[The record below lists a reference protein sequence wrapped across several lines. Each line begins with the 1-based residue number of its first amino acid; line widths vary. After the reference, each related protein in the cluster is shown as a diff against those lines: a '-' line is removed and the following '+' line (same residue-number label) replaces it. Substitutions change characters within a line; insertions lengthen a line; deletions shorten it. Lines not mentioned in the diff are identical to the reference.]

1 MNSIGE
7 RLRQCREKK
16 ELSQVQVKE
25 LTGINN
31 KTLSG
36 YENNIST
43 PDPETFKLLANLY
56 GVSID
61 YLMGRENPKHHAELG
76 EKDSLAKQAE
86 DIIKIDPDLFVQMCR
101 ATYLP
106 EEDRKKIREYSA
118 MLLEKHLKEEKEKG
132 KRGNDI
138 PK

>member
-1 MNSIGE
+1 MSSIGE
-7 RLRQCREKK
+7 RLKQCREKK

-36 YENNIST
+36 YENNVST
-43 PDPETFKLLANLY
+43 PDPDTFKLLADLY
-56 GVSID
+56 GVTID
-61 YLMGRENPKHHAELG
+61 YLMGRENIKKHSEPE
-76 EKDSLAKQAE
+76 EKDSLTKQAE

-118 MLLEKHLKEEKEKG
+118 MLLEKHLREQKEKAKKG
-132 KRGNDI
+132 TDI
-138 PK
+138 PE

>member
-1 MNSIGE
+1 MSSIGE
-7 RLRQCREKK
+7 RLRKSREKK
-16 ELSQVQVKE
+16 ELSQIQVKE

-36 YENNIST
+36 YENNVST
-43 PDPETFKLLANLY
+43 PDPEAFKLLATLY
-56 GVSID
+56 DVTID
-61 YLMGRENPKHHAELG
+61 YLMGRENIKKYSESE
-76 EKDSLAKQAE
+76 EKSSLSKQAE

-101 ATYLP
+101 ASYLP

-118 MLLEKHLKEEKEKG
+118 MLLEKHLRQEKG
-132 KRGNDI
+132 KIKTDNHI

>member
-1 MNSIGE
+1 MSSMGE
-7 RLRQCREKK
+7 KLRKAREKK
-16 ELSQVQVKE
+16 ELTQIQVRE

-36 YENNIST
+36 YENNVST
-43 PDPETFKLLANLY
+43 PDPETFKLLATLY
-56 GVSID
+56 DVTID
-61 YLMGRENPKHHAELG
+61 YLMGRENIKKHSESE
-76 EKDSLAKQAE
+76 EKDSLSKQAE

-101 ATYLP
+101 ATFLP

-118 MLLEKHLKEEKEKG
+118 MLLEKYLKEEKNKAEKS
-132 KRGNDI
+132 NDI

>member
-1 MNSIGE
+1 MMKNKIAD
-7 RLRQCREKK
+7 LRS
-16 ELSQVQVKE
+16 ELGLTQNE
-25 LTGINN
+25 LAD
-31 KTLSG
+31 KL
-36 YENNIST
+36 NISRASLSHYEAMRRD
-43 PDPETFKLLANLY
+43 PDTETLRKIADFF

-61 YLMGRENPKHHAELG
+61 YLLCQSNIRNYDDKKATSET
-76 EKDSLAKQAE
+76 AKQAE

-118 MLLEKHLKEEKEKG
+118 MLLEKHLREEKEKA
-132 KRGNDI
+132 KKGNDI